1 MRRPY
6 IINKIEVPMRV
17 VRVAICFLIILM
29 IFGCGGG
36 HRPLLHRVLL
46 PPTLNLVPHHNIGL
60 FVFSVENAKG
70 NLHEF
75 ATQRFEEYVLA
86 AQTGI
91 EMREYTSAD
100 SIRVFKSFADSNGT
114 PVAFFGHLKISN
126 VKPHGGLT
134 ASLSPVV
141 RATVTVELS
150 VWLVNTRTGGVMW
163 RRSSASTEDVG
174 GLSFIGGTPSFSARD
189 PNDAYGRLINQLV
202 YNVTYDVRSTWV
214 DQ

>member
-1 MRRPY
+1 MRA
-6 IINKIEVPMRV
+6 
-17 VRVAICFLIILM
+17 VRVATCFAIVLAV
-29 IFGCGGG
+29 FGCGGG
-36 HRPLLHRVLL
+36 HRPVRQRVLL
-46 PPTLNLVPHHNIGL
+46 PPNLNLAPHRNIGL
-60 FVFSVENAKG
+60 FEFSVENAKG

-75 ATQRFEEYVLA
+75 ATHRFEEYVLA
-86 AQTGI
+86 AQSGI
-91 EMREYTSAD
+91 EMREFTAAD
-100 SIRVFKSFADSNGT
+100 SSRVFAAAADSNGC

-150 VWLVNTRTGGVMW
+150 VWLVNTRTGGIMW
-163 RRSSASTEDVG
+163 RKSSASTEEVG
-174 GLSFIGGTPSFSARD
+174 GVSISGGLASFSARD

-202 YNVTYDVRSTWV
+202 YDVTYDVRSTWV

>member
-1 MRRPY
+1 
-6 IINKIEVPMRV
+6 MRV
-17 VRVAICFLIILM
+17 TRVAICFLFILM

-36 HRPLLHRVLL
+36 HRPVRQRVLL
-46 PPTLNLVPHHNIGL
+46 PPNLNLIPHHNIGL
-60 FVFSVENAKG
+60 FTFSVENAKG

-75 ATQRFEEYVLA
+75 ATHRFEEYVLA
-86 AQTGI
+86 AQSGI
-91 EMREYTSAD
+91 EMREFNSTD
-100 SIRVFKSFADSNGT
+100 STRVFQDAADTNGC

-134 ASLSPVV
+134 AGFSPVL

-150 VWLVNTRTGGVMW
+150 VWLVNTRTGGIMW
-163 RRSSASTEDVG
+163 RKSSMSTEEVG
-174 GLSFIGGTPSFSARD
+174 GLSFVGNMPSFSARD

>member
-1 MRRPY
+1 
-6 IINKIEVPMRV
+6 MRV
-17 VRVAICFLIILM
+17 LRVATCFCIALAV
-29 IFGCGGG
+29 FGCGGG
-36 HRPLLHRVLL
+36 HSPAHQRVLL
-46 PPTLNLVPHHNIGL
+46 PPNLNLVPHRNIGL
-60 FVFSVENAKG
+60 FQFSVENAKG

-75 ATQRFEEYVLA
+75 ATHRFEEYVLA
-86 AQTGI
+86 AQSGI
-91 EMREYTSAD
+91 EMREFTSAD
-100 SIRVFKSFADSNGT
+100 SSRVFASAADSDGC

-150 VWLVNTRTGGVMW
+150 VWLVNTRTGGIMW
-163 RRSSASTEDVG
+163 RKSSASTEEVG
-174 GLSFIGGTPSFSARD
+174 GLSIIGGMASFSATD

-202 YNVTYDVRSTWV
+202 YDVTYDVRSTWV

>member
-1 MRRPY
+1 
-6 IINKIEVPMRV
+6 
-17 VRVAICFLIILM
+17 
-29 IFGCGGG
+29 
-36 HRPLLHRVLL
+36 
-46 PPTLNLVPHHNIGL
+46 
-60 FVFSVENAKG
+60 VENAKG

-75 ATQRFEEYVLA
+75 ATHRFEEYVLA
-86 AQTGI
+86 AQSGI
-91 EMREYTSAD
+91 EMREFTSAD
-100 SIRVFKSFADSNGT
+100 SSRVFAGGADSDGC

-150 VWLVNTRTGGVMW
+150 VWLVNTRTGGILW
-163 RRSSASTEDVG
+163 RRSSASTEEVG
-174 GLSFIGGTPSFSARD
+174 GLSISGGMASFSAKD

-202 YNVTYDVRSTWV
+202 YDVTYDVRSTWV